1 MFVGAPINSRGAAS
15 GNQPIVGPRGRL
27 ALRIAAIA
35 GLLALAFHIAH
46 GQFGLGGSRADSFT
60 YDWLY
65 DAVIIC
71 GAVSCLTRA
80 AVVRQERLPW
90 LIFGIGLAF
99 NATGE
104 VYYSLAFG
112 DSGNAPIPSLDD
124 LFYLLYYP
132 AAYVAL
138 VMLVRRRVV
147 RSGAAQWLDGAIA
160 ATASAALIAAVAFD
174 PIAHDASSGSTAA
187 IATNFAY

>member
-15 GNQPIVGPRGRL
+15 GDQPIVGPRGRL

-46 GQFGLGGSRADSFT
+46 GQFRLGGSRADRFT
-60 YDWLY
+60 YDWLD
-65 DAVIIC
+65 DAVLIC

-147 RSGAAQWLDGAIA
+147 RSGAAQWLAGAIA
-160 ATASAALIAAVAFD
+160 ATASAGLVAAGAFD
-174 PIAHDASSGSTAA
+174 PSPPPGT
-187 IATNFAY
+187 